1 VTQARRAAV
10 RPEIGLAFAAV
21 ASSFLVYWP
30 FLHDM
35 STVYRFWD
43 GPNYMTVA
51 RDLYRISPENPLL
64 SYVYTPVFFASY
76 LPFYPFCV
84 RLLAFVGYERALP
97 LATLLYGRAVLIF
110 YRLARDVW
118 KLPSPGS
125 LALVFL
131 FLPPRWVLYRSVGA
145 SEAVYI
151 ACSLASIW
159 FFEKGR
165 IGRASAAGG
174 LAALTRISG
183 LMIAPAYA
191 AVLIR
196 EKRYRQ
202 LLWLGLIPLGLLGYF
217 VFCAYRF
224 GDFFAY
230 FRAHGEKLV
239 RLVPFGFLPVLFEK
253 GLYHQVEFHIPP
265 GARLRRGDLQTAAL
279 PRAVLLLRVRVRA
292 PSHPLDRGLE
302 PLLPLHG
309 AVRADRGVPR
319 AHRHPLLPVGAAG
332 ASGTLDLLRVGR
344 PAAEW
349 VPAGHLLAPA
359 RAPRPAARG
368 ARGALGSQFRRER
381 EDATAAAISAAAW
394 RATPARNGPRS

>member
-1 VTQARRAAV
+1 MTQARRAAV

-30 FLHDM
+30 FLRDM

-51 RDLYRISPENPLL
+51 RGLYRISPENPLL

-84 RLLAFVGYERALP
+84 RVLAFVGYERALL
-97 LATLLYGRAVLIF
+97 LATLLATVAAVLIF

-118 KLPSPGS
+118 KLPSPGF

-151 ACSLASIW
+151 ACTLASVW

-165 IGRASAAGG
+165 VGRASAAGG

-191 AVLIR
+191 ALLIR
-196 EKRYRQ
+196 ERRYRQ
-202 LLWLGLIPLGLLGYF
+202 LLWLGLIPLGLFGYF

-253 GLYHQVEFHIPP
+253 GLYHQVEFHILLALVYAV
-265 GARLRRGDLQTAAL
+265 GISRLRPYPVLFSYCVFEFALHLILSTEDWSRYFLSMAPFALIVGYRELIDTRFFRWAL
-279 PRAVLLLRVRVRA
+279 PVLAGLSIYYAWGVLPLNGCRPDIYLRLLA
-292 PSHPLDRGLE
+292 HLG
-302 PLLPLHG
+302 LLPEGL
-309 AVRADRGVPR
+309 
-319 AHRHPLLPVGAAG
+319 AA
-332 ASGTLDLLRVGR
+332 
-344 PAAEW
+344 P
-349 VPAGHLLAPA
+349 
-359 RAPRPAARG
+359 
-368 ARGALGSQFRRER
+368 
-381 EDATAAAISAAAW
+381 
-394 RATPARNGPRS
+394 